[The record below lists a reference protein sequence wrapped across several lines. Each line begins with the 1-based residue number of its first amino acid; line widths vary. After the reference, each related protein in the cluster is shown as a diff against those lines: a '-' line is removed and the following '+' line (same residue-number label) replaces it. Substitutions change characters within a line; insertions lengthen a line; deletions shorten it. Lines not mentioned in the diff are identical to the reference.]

1 MQKNLHEIRDPIHVF
16 IRMESPERQILNSR
30 SVQRLRHIHQLA
42 LTHLIYPGATH
53 RRFEHSL
60 GVMELAGR
68 VYDIVTDPDNIIDNS
83 VRTIVPPKG
92 TFEHSYWRRVVR
104 MAALCHDIGHLPFS
118 HAAERELLPAGWN
131 HERLSVALIL
141 DSDLMPGWNA
151 LKLNPTD
158 VARIAVGPKHFSDG
172 PFGDWE
178 TILSEIITGNSFG
191 VDRIDYLLRDS
202 AHSGVAYGKFDHF
215 RLIDTLRILPR
226 AVESAATSQRRTP
239 AGIGAPSAGAAV
251 GLQSPVEYGHDPQL
265 LGSEPAMPTLGIEEG
280 GLHSAEALLLARYFM
295 YTQLYFHPIRRIY
308 DIHLKTFLKQW
319 LEGGM
324 FSTELSDHLSLT
336 DNEVMAAVLAAAR
349 ESARPGHD
357 AARRIVSREHFRIL
371 YERNPADVAVNPD
384 AAKAIFDASTCEF
397 SPDSVHSDT
406 YKERNRP
413 LDFPVL
419 MRDDRIVSCLR
430 VSDTLRNIPIVAV
443 DYVFI
448 APEQRSRAAQ
458 WLQSERSEIIVPKH
472 EDHP

>member
-1 MQKNLHEIRDPIHVF
+1 MKLPRRVDDDGSMKKNLHEIRDPIHVF

-131 HERLSVALIL
+131 HERLSVSLIL
-141 DSDLMPGWNA
+141 DSDLAQAESA

-202 AHSGVAYGKFDHF
+202 VHSGVAYGKFDHF
-215 RLIDTLRILPR
+215 RLIDTLPSCPAPWRVPRRLSGERPQGSGLPR
-226 AVESAATSQRRTP
+226 LAR
-239 AGIGAPSAGAAV
+239 PSACRALSSSATTRSFRARSRRCPRWV
-251 GLQSPVEYGHDPQL
+251 SKRADCTPPKRCL
-265 LGSEPAMPTLGIEEG
+265 L
-280 GLHSAEALLLARYFM
+280 ALLHVHAALLSSHSPHLR
-295 YTQLYFHPIRRIY
+295 HPFE
-308 DIHLKTFLKQW
+308 DVSQT
-319 LEGGM
+319 M
-324 FSTELSDHLSLT
+324 
-336 DNEVMAAVLAAAR
+336 
-349 ESARPGHD
+349 
-357 AARRIVSREHFRIL
+357 ARRR
-371 YERNPADVAVNPD
+371 DVLNRARR
-384 AAKAIFDASTCEF
+384 
-397 SPDSVHSDT
+397 SPGSH
-406 YKERNRP
+406 R
-413 LDFPVL
+413 
-419 MRDDRIVSCLR
+419 
-430 VSDTLRNIPIVAV
+430 
-443 DYVFI
+443 
-448 APEQRSRAAQ
+448 
-458 WLQSERSEIIVPKH
+458 
-472 EDHP
+472 